1 MKSWTV
7 PGPHV
12 SHAYWLKKL
21 NVLHEC
27 LAAEL
32 NQLLI
37 DDAPRMTNR
46 CLHST
51 DPEGGHCNPTTGQ
64 KPALAQQGSDRIE
77 QRSTSSA
84 TWMTSSSMPGVT
96 ETLIH

>member
-1 MKSWTV
+1 M
-7 PGPHV
+7 
-12 SHAYWLKKL
+12 WLKKL

-51 DPEGGHCNPTTGQ
+51 DPEGGSLQSNYRPKTCLSTTWKRQ
-64 KPALAQQGSDRIE
+64 NRAKVNQLRYMDDIKLYA
-77 QRSTSSA
+77 RSN
-84 TWMTSSSMPGVT
+84 
-96 ETLIH
+96 